1 MQEEQN
7 IIKDVYAFE
16 EKIKECINNKEAIP
30 SNLIAILDEA
40 KYAVN
45 RISEIVKLYKVSH
58 E

>member
-1 MQEEQN
+1 MIEEQN

-16 EKIKECINNKEAIP
+16 EKIKECINKKEAIP

>member
-1 MQEEQN
+1 MNDEQN

-16 EKIKECINNKEAIP
+16 EKIKECINKKESIP
-30 SNLIAILDEA
+30 SNLLAILDEA

-45 RISEIVKLYKVSH
+45 RISEIVKIYKVSH

>member
-7 IIKDVYAFE
+7 IIRDVYAFE
-16 EKIKECINNKEAIP
+16 EKIKECINKKENIP
-30 SNLIAILDEA
+30 TNLIAILDEA

-45 RISEIVKLYKVSH
+45 RLSEIVKIYKVSN

>member
-1 MQEEQN
+1 MIEEQN

-16 EKIKECINNKEAIP
+16 EKIKECINKKENIP
-30 SNLIAILDEA
+30 SNLIAVLDEA

-45 RISEIVKLYKVSH
+45 RISEIVKIYKVSH

>member
-1 MQEEQN
+1 MIEEQN

-16 EKIKECINNKEAIP
+16 EKIKECINKKESIP
-30 SNLIAILDEA
+30 SNLLAILDEA

-45 RISEIVKLYKVSH
+45 RISEIVKIYKVSH

>member
-1 MQEEQN
+1 MNEEQN

-16 EKIKECINNKEAIP
+16 EKIKECINNKEVIP
-30 SNLIAILDEA
+30 TNLIAILDEA

-45 RISEIVKLYKVSH
+45 RISEIVKIYKVSH